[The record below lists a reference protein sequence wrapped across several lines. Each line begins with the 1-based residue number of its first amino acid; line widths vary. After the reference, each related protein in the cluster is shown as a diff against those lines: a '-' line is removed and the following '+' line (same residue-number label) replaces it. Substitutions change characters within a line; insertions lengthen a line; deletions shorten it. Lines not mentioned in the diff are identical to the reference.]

1 MEENRTS
8 ERFVRWQEISRG
20 QLSHAISLIFGL
32 ATAAL
37 GFETSLLLNEK
48 FAPTECWQNWFF
60 FFSFLLLACSIAV
73 GITAVVT
80 RLCDFRLTARI
91 VRARSNAEK
100 LKKPKSE
107 IKDRSKFKKA
117 RRYAKQLGKRTWWLF
132 QLQIGSFAAGSLL
145 LRLSF
150 CRSYWF
156 PNLGDLPKLWIHA
169 DFLRS
174 WLAVLTRLGF
184 AFFAGGGIW
193 SERRSAR
200 SSRLLVSASL

>member
-48 FAPTECWQNWFF
+48 FAPTECWQNCFF

-73 GITAVVT
+73 GIAAVVT

-132 QLQIGSFAAGSLL
+132 QLQIGSFAAGIALAAIVI
-145 LRLSF
+145 LS
-150 CRSYWF
+150 
-156 PNLGDLPKLWIHA
+156 
-169 DFLRS
+169 
-174 WLAVLTRLGF
+174 V
-184 AFFAGGGIW
+184 
-193 SERRSAR
+193 
-200 SSRLLVSASL
+200 LLVPELR